1 MSKLEELLNELCPNG
16 VVQKKLKNIAF
27 LKRGMPLTKLNAV
40 SGDIPVISGG
50 KEPAF
55 YCDTF
60 NRNGEN
66 ITVAGSGA
74 GAGYVRYWNI
84 PIFASDCF
92 TVTGLEVIE
101 TKFLYY
107 FMSNIQ
113 DKIYSTKKG
122 GGVPHV
128 HISDVEN
135 FDVPVPPIKIQREII
150 RILDNFTELTAELT
164 ARKKQYNF
172 YLNSFFQEQIDN
184 YVSLDSIGKLTRGK
198 RFVHADATEEG
209 IPCIHYGELY
219 TFYGV
224 HANKAKSHIRGNLRT
239 KMRYAHKGD
248 VVIVGAG
255 ENNIDIGIGVAWE
268 GNEDIAVHDACYIFS
283 HNQNSKYISYFL
295 RSDLYHKQIKKYVSE
310 GKICAISAMNLGKAL
325 IPLPSLDTQQAI
337 VENLDS
343 FNKLCMDITIGLP
356 AEIEWRK
363 KQYEY
368 YRDKLL
374 SFEVKCHD

>member
-55 YCDTF
+55 YCNTF

-74 GAGYVRYWNI
+74 GAGYVQYWNI

-150 RILDNFTELTAELT
+150 RILDNFTKLTAELTAELT
-164 ARKKQYNF
+164 ARKKQYAYYRNLL
-172 YLNSFFQEQIDN
+172 LNISPMNVCEYKLSQIAKF
-184 YVSLDSIGKLTRGK
+184 S
-198 RFVHADATEEG
+198 
-209 IPCIHYGELY
+209 YGY
-219 TFYGV
+219 T
-224 HANKAKSHIRGNLRT
+224 AKAED
-239 KMRYAHKGD
+239 KGD
-248 VVIVGAG
+248 ARFIRITDITSDGHLQ
-255 ENNIDIGIGVAWE
+255 ENDRR
-268 GNEDIAVHDACYIFS
+268 YILL
-283 HNQNSKYISYFL
+283 NDEN
-295 RSDLYHKQIKKYVSE
+295 KKYMLKN
-310 GKICAISAMNLGKAL
+310 G
-325 IPLPSLDTQQAI
+325 D
-337 VENLDS
+337 
-343 FNKLCMDITIGLP
+343 
-356 AEIEWRK
+356 
-363 KQYEY
+363 
-368 YRDKLL
+368 
-374 SFEVKCHD
+374 